1 MLVELGIGTLLAVA
15 AYRAS
20 RPQAGVMTPTMRA
33 IFTHAV
39 NKRNPSVPAKELL
52 KLADVLDEAQLPA
65 YSEIL
70 RKRAALALRSSE
82 VKDKHRAAYR
92 LAMGCADPLRM
103 RVAATAFE
111 SMGMTGCAAA
121 LRNQA
126 AALDAAALVSA
137 VAPPPPPD
145 PDPISGPDDT
155 GDVAMPTAAPASP
168 TAASTPE
175 DSTPMTSAPLDVADS
190 VGTQDNLASAEIDQA
205 LAGTSVGDEAG
216 VDPDNQDLDDFITF
230 GTNGP
235 TPLTADAP
243 APGVP
248 TDGLPSTS
256 VPATTGG
263 VAGPT
268 IDTPDGPAPM
278 PAGLSPE
285 AINAGFQSQ
294 AEYEQFM
301 GGQAAQ

>member
-1 MLVELGIGTLLAVA
+1 MLVELGIGVLLATA

-20 RPQAGVMTPTMRA
+20 RPQGGVMTPTMRA

-39 NKRNPSVPAKELL
+39 NRRNPAVPPTELL
-52 KLADVLDEAQLPA
+52 RLADVLDRAQLPA
-65 YSEIL
+65 YSELL
-70 RKRAALALRSSE
+70 RKRAALALRSPE
-82 VKDKHRAAYR
+82 LKNMHRDAYR
-92 LAMGCADPLRM
+92 MAMGCADPLRM

-111 SMGMTGCAAA
+111 KMGMTGCAAA

-126 AALDAAALVSA
+126 AALDAATLASA
-137 VAPPPPPD
+137 VAPPPPPA
-145 PDPISGPDDT
+145 PDPITDAYDT
-155 GDVAMPTAAPASP
+155 GDVPLPSQAAPTASQVAAQPAATAGPSAPA
-168 TAASTPE
+168 
-175 DSTPMTSAPLDVADS
+175 DVADS

-205 LAGTSVGDEAG
+205 LAGSSVGDETG

-248 TDGLPSTS
+248 ASTG
-256 VPATTGG
+256 PA
-263 VAGPT
+263 AGPAGPAGPA

-278 PAGLSPE
+278 PSGLSPE
-285 AINAGFQSQ
+285 AANAGFQSD
-294 AEYEQFM
+294 AEYQEFM
-301 GGQAAQ
+301 SGTAAE